1 MTSTVTIYHIPCR
14 YIVNKISKDNCC
26 INIIDTPGFGDTR
39 GRVWDVKIFNMI
51 TNLLT
56 TIESINYIMMTVK
69 ATEMKLTDSS
79 KYIYK

>member
-14 YIVNKISKDNCC
+14 YIVNEISKDNCC